1 MSGLKEMKVGA
12 VTEWDA
18 FTSAVIDRKA
28 YDRIV
33 SYIEHARASASA
45 TILAGGRHLAD
56 VGYFVQ
62 PTLIE
67 TSDAADRLMT
77 DEIFGPVLTAFVYDD
92 ERLDETMR
100 MVDETTPY
108 ALTGAVF
115 AEDRAFLERAAHEL
129 KMSAGNFYINDK
141 STGAVVGQQPFG
153 GSRLSGTFIAI
164 LLSKEQKL
172 SATGPTIF
180 PLAAASGWSPRP
192 KKNLETSRLTW
203 FISGVHLQ
211 ALNKSEWPVCHL
223 RDRRDHYS
231 ACFPVNDSRVIV
243 DSHFCNQAKLSL
255 SHLLN
260 CATWNV
266 SWRLGTN
273 DKAGSPSYLL
283 RWSSPQAVK
292 QSFIQQA
299 QWKYPHMEA

>member
-1 MSGLKEMKVGA
+1 VGAKVAHYRNLPRLVGECGGKNFHLVHRSADMATVVNATLRGAFEYSGQKCSATSRLYVPASLWPQIRDGLVSGLKEMKVGA

-153 GSRLSGTFIAI
+153 GSRLSGT
-164 LLSKEQKL
+164 
-172 SATGPTIF
+172 
-180 PLAAASGWSPRP
+180 
-192 KKNLETSRLTW
+192 
-203 FISGVHLQ
+203 
-211 ALNKSEWPVCHL
+211 
-223 RDRRDHYS
+223 
-231 ACFPVNDSRVIV
+231 
-243 DSHFCNQAKLSL
+243 
-255 SHLLN
+255 
-260 CATWNV
+260 
-266 SWRLGTN
+266 N